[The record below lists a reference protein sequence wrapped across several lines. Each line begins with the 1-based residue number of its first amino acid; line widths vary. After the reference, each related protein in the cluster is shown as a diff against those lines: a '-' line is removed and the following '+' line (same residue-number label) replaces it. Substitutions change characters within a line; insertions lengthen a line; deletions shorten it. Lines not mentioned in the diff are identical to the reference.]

1 MQSFR
6 TEQGAKFALNCH
18 RQEKERS
25 MAIAI
30 LKPGTYIDKFGR
42 RFTATPEMLSEVA
55 SAYRPSSHMAALT
68 KGHPESDAEPAYGW
82 VGSLRYEGDTLI
94 GEPIKVDPTFREA
107 VNDAHFPFVSPSF
120 YWPDDPANPTP
131 GKWHLRHVAFLGAVP
146 PAAKGQG
153 MVHLSEGE
161 PALELREF
169 TKEERDKLAK
179 SGVAMKDGSYP
190 IENAQD
196 LRNAVGDYYRT
207 GKDPAVKAHIMKR
220 ARALG
225 LEKELPD
232 DWKGTSLSEG
242 GTMEKLTEVMTALL
256 DRLKGHNGV
265 PPQLSEGEHMGKD
278 EEAALAAK
286 QKELE
291 DQKNAL
297 AQKALE
303 LSEREKRIAAA
314 EEKAR
319 KANALE
325 FAESLA
331 KSGQILPREVAPL
344 AEVLA
349 NVAYETPLEFSEGD
363 KKVQTTPKAV
373 LEPILKRLGKAVEL
387 GELAGGPIPGAG
399 RVSRTP
405 IPKGYQVDPKEL
417 ELHAKALA
425 FAEKNHVDY
434 VTAIQAVE
442 EDER

>member
-1 MQSFR
+1 
-6 TEQGAKFALNCH
+6 
-18 RQEKERS
+18 
-25 MAIAI
+25 
-30 LKPGTYIDKFGR
+30 
-42 RFTATPEMLSEVA
+42 
-55 SAYRPSSHMAALT
+55 
-68 KGHPESDAEPAYGW
+68 
-82 VGSLRYEGDTLI
+82 
-94 GEPIKVDPTFREA
+94 
-107 VNDAHFPFVSPSF
+107 
-120 YWPDDPANPTP
+120 
-131 GKWHLRHVAFLGAVP
+131 
-146 PAAKGQG
+146 
-153 MVHLSEGE
+153 
-161 PALELREF
+161 
-169 TKEERDKLAK
+169 
-179 SGVAMKDGSYP
+179 
-190 IENAQD
+190 
-196 LRNAVGDYYRT
+196 
-207 GKDPAVKAHIMKR
+207 
-220 ARALG
+220 
-225 LEKELPD
+225 
-232 DWKGTSLSEG
+232 
-242 GTMEKLTEVMTALL
+242 MTALL

-405 IPKGYQVDPKEL
+405 IPKGYQVDPKEM